1 MHATFEGWHV
11 VAHKL
16 REIARSDAARFND
29 GQVATINAISERIAA
44 NGLILADEVGMGK
57 TRVAVA
63 VIRAVTEAGGR
74 VAIIVPPGLG
84 FQWGDELSAG
94 GIQDTPSLLRSFD
107 AYLTAWRSDV
117 PVAVK
122 PWFDRSVVLIS
133 HAFSNW
139 RLRETSKMERWAL
152 FPALYC
158 EWRKQTRGRYPR
170 GYYESEHY
178 PGPQIRAAAQSI
190 CSNASAQSDQSR
202 QLLEEICAVMPWPE
216 AMSGAGYGRSE
227 PLRPLLE
234 KAVGLGL
241 GLFDLV
247 ILDEAHKSRH
257 DDSVLSRQLNSI
269 VQKSRTARVLAMTA
283 TPVELDTSQWCQIL
297 QRIAVEPSAM
307 EQIENSIKSYAD
319 AVKRVRFVWKTSE
332 DARAAYQKAARTF
345 ETALKPY
352 LLRRDKRED
361 SAVMAFKKAAGGE
374 VDLYRSEKEIRVRVD
389 DLNVSWKKVVCAA
402 EALSFVATGAATPFS
417 KRLRLTIGTG
427 HGIGNVVDSL
437 HRIETDSPQNAED
450 QATTEHLNEYGQD
463 TRVSEDRAQ
472 WWLNVLKAAAP
483 GGEGGLFQHPAI
495 LAAVS
500 AIEAYTDAGEKVLVF
515 GRYTKPLRALTEL
528 LNAREMLR
536 CLSTG
541 KLWPQSKV
549 VSGSERDEWA
559 AIRVAHAQ
567 MACAFGVDEV
577 DMMLDAQYR
586 KLETRREF
594 LRGSLFQAVDE
605 SRFPMTDDEARLF
618 ERAKNAPDVTKALIA
633 RAVDELIDGSTE
645 PDLGQCAEAFIEFLR
660 ALRDRDEGD
669 HNGDGILDEE
679 EIDALWRDI
688 EARIHDEYRAQ
699 SGTFAS
705 LMHGETK
712 LTTRRTLQLAFNRPS
727 SYRRVLVAQ
736 SMVGREGLNLHQ
748 ACRSIV
754 LLHAEWNPGVVEQQI
769 GRIDRV
775 GSHWSKQLAQA
786 LKDGDMP
793 LPQIEVRPVIFEGTY
808 DEHHWT
814 VLQQRW
820 DDLRAQLHGV
830 VVPQRQRKTD
840 DPAESSIIKELD
852 RSGPNFSPTILRYP

>member
-1 MHATFEGWHV
+1 V
-11 VAHKL
+11 
-16 REIARSDAARFND
+16 
-29 GQVATINAISERIAA
+29 
-44 NGLILADEVGMGK
+44 
-57 TRVAVA
+57 
-63 VIRAVTEAGGR
+63 
-74 VAIIVPPGLG
+74 
-84 FQWGDELSAG
+84 
-94 GIQDTPSLLRSFD
+94 
-107 AYLTAWRSDV
+107 
-117 PVAVK
+117 
-122 PWFDRSVVLIS
+122 
-133 HAFSNW
+133 
-139 RLRETSKMERWAL
+139 
-152 FPALYC
+152 
-158 EWRKQTRGRYPR
+158 
-170 GYYESEHY
+170 
-178 PGPQIRAAAQSI
+178 
-190 CSNASAQSDQSR
+190 
-202 QLLEEICAVMPWPE
+202 PWPY
-216 AMSGAGYGRSE
+216 AMSGADYGRSE

-234 KAVGLGL
+234 RAVGLGL

-247 ILDEAHKSRH
+247 VIDEAHKSRH

-269 VQKSRTARVLAMTA
+269 VQQSRTARVLAMTA

-297 QRIAVEPSAM
+297 QRIAVAPSAM
-307 EQIENSIKSYAD
+307 AQIETSIRSYAD

-332 DARAAYQKAARTF
+332 DARAAYMNAARTF

-361 SAVMAFKKAAGGE
+361 AAVMAFKKAAGGE
-374 VDLYRSEKEIRVRVD
+374 ADLYRSESEIRVRVD
-389 DLNVSWKKVVCAA
+389 DLNVGWKKVICAA
-402 EALSFVATGAATPFS
+402 EALSFVANGAATPFS
-417 KRLRLTIGTG
+417 KRLRLTIGNG

-437 HRIETDSPQNAED
+437 YRVQTDVPQNNED
-450 QATTEHLNEYGQD
+450 QATTAQLEEYGQN
-463 TRVSEDRAQ
+463 TQESEDRAQ

-483 GGEGGLFQHPAI
+483 VGEGGLFEHPAI

-500 AIEAYTDAGEKVLVF
+500 AIEAYTNAGEKVLIF

-536 CLSTG
+536 CLGTG

-549 VSGSERDEWA
+549 VSSSERDEWT

-567 MACAFGVDEV
+567 MACAFGVDDV
-577 DMMLDAQYR
+577 DMLLDGQYR
-586 KLETRREF
+586 KLEARREY
-594 LRGSLFQAVDE
+594 LRGHLFQAVDE
-605 SRFPMTDDEARLF
+605 SRLPMTDDEARLF
-618 ERAKNAPDVTKALIA
+618 VRAKNASDATKALIA

-669 HNGDGILDEE
+669 HNGDGILDED

-688 EARIHDEYRAQ
+688 EARIQDEYRAQ

-736 SMVGREGLNLHQ
+736 SMVGREGLNLHHS
-748 ACRSIV
+748 CRSIV

-775 GSHWSKQLAQA
+775 GSHWAKQLAQV
-786 LKDGDMP
+786 LKDGNAP

-830 VVPQRQRKTD
+830 VVPQRHRKTD
-840 DPAESSIIKELD
+840 DPAENDIIKELD
-852 RSGPNFSPTILRYP
+852 RSGPNFSPSILRYPEI